1 MKLITLIFTTLT
13 LLSLNTLAE
22 EASNEETINWKSTKD
37 IRSSVTL
44 KLEPQQGEVNYGP
57 NFAQS
62 DKSLLE
68 NFSEIYVTRALTP
81 KDEEIYTLFI
91 TVNYN
96 DQDWHAYETAKNK
109 AGEELELRTIAK
121 NENVSINNVNYKYEE
136 RLAINMSLID
146 FADAFDYGLELTIS
160 GKQTNTLTITSTYF
174 RAML

>member
-1 MKLITLIFTTLT
+1 MKLITLILTAST
-13 LLSLNTLAE
+13 LLSLNAWAE
-22 EASNEETINWKSTKD
+22 TQSEKTINWKSTKE
-37 IRSSVTL
+37 IRSLVEL
-44 KLEPQQGEVNYGP
+44 RLDPKQGEVNYGP

-81 KDEEIYTLFI
+81 TDEETYTLFV
-91 TVNYN
+91 TVNHN
-96 DQDWHAYETAKNK
+96 DQDWRMYETAKNK
-109 AGEELELRTIAK
+109 DGEELTLRTLAK

-136 RLAINMSLID
+136 RLAINMNLID
-146 FADAFDYGLELTIS
+146 FADAFDYGLELTII